1 MKSFRRKTLAE
12 QVRFKGVG
20 LHSGE
25 PVSVVVHPGESG
37 ISFNGVK
44 AVPENVTD
52 TARCT
57 RLGSVSTVEHLMS
70 AFAGIGVTD
79 AEVEVEGPEL
89 PVMDGAS
96 LAYAEGVLA
105 PGLAE
110 LGTRSIE
117 RFDAPVFHAD
127 GDVRVTIE
135 EGRGVWR
142 FEFECGER
150 WPGSQHFQLVL
161 NQESYCNEVA
171 PARTFAFEDEMETV
185 RVAGLG
191 KGLNERTAFVIG
203 SSAYLNAP
211 KFEDEPVR
219 HKMLDLVGD
228 LYLSGVPIGLLNV
241 VAKRSGHRANVA
253 AAAKL
258 RRAVTLESP

>member
-1 MKSFRRKTLAE
+1 MKSFRRKTLSE

-20 LHSGE
+20 LHCGD
-25 PVSVVVHPGESG
+25 PVSLVVHPGKSG

-52 TARCT
+52 TVRCT
-57 RLGSVSTVEHLMS
+57 RLGTVSTVEHLMS

-79 AEVEVEGPEL
+79 AEVEVDGPEL
-89 PVMDGAS
+89 PAMDGAS
-96 LAYAEGVLA
+96 LAYAEGMLSA
-105 PGLAE
+105 GLSE

-117 RFDAPVFHAD
+117 RIDAPIFHAD

-150 WPGSQHFQLVL
+150 WPGSQHLQLAL
-161 NQESYCNEVA
+161 NPESYCNEVA
-171 PARTFAFEDEMETV
+171 PARTFAFEDEMEAV
-185 RVAGLG
+185 RAAGLG

-203 SSAYLNAP
+203 SSSYLNTP
-211 KFEDEPVR
+211 KFKDEPVR

-241 VAKRSGHRANVA
+241 VAKRSGHKANVA
-253 AAAKL
+253 VAQKL
-258 RRAVTLESP
+258 LDAVVFSD